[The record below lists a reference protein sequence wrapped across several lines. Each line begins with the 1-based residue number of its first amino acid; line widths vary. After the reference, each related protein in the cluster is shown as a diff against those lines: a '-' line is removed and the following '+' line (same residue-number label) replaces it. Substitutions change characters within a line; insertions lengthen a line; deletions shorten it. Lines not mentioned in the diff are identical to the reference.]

1 MTRLSSVPAPLSG
14 RDGLARA
21 LTEAALAGARALMP
35 LWRAAIA
42 VETKKDGSLVSAA
55 DHAADA
61 AVREALAGQGL
72 AWPLVSE
79 EAATPRGDLPD
90 RFLLLDPLDGTSE
103 FLDHGAEFCVCL
115 AAVENGRATAGAIVA
130 PALRRGW
137 FGGRSAFALRYD
149 WDLAETACTALSRKG
164 QGGREGL
171 TGLVSR
177 RHGDARSD
185 ADLAGCQVSNSM
197 TLSSAIKYG
206 YLAEKQADI
215 HIRHGRTMAWDIAA
229 GDAILS
235 AAGGAIR
242 TFDGA
247 KLDYGRGEGD
257 FGNPP
262 FVAVSREALLAD
274 VLQAVRRPA

>member
-1 MTRLSSVPAPLSG
+1 MTRLSSVPAPLSS

-21 LTEAALAGARALMP
+21 LKEAALAGARALMP

-61 AVREALAGQGL
+61 AVREALAAQGL
-72 AWPLVSE
+72 DWPLVSE
-79 EAATPRGDLPD
+79 EAAAPRGSLPD

-137 FGGRSAFALRYD
+137 FGARNAFAVRYD
-149 WDLAETACTALSRKG
+149 WDLAETSCIALTRKG

-235 AAGGAIR
+235 ASGGAIR

-257 FGNPP
+257 FCNPP